1 MVTIKKKKKVL
12 VKLLLCSVNVNQAV
26 AYQSEKAAVFVTVV
40 AQIDNSIDTVT
51 SAYLLGAFF
60 AEKDSKPEIKILS
73 FFIFQSHLKDI
84 QSAFVSI
91 LSDSDGKYYHNSFIL

>member
-1 MVTIKKKKKVL
+1 MVTIKKKKVL

-73 FFIFQSHLKDI
+73 FFFIFQSHLKDI